1 MVWERKN
8 VDANRV
14 LILTVN
20 VVNDSLS
27 FRRIRLMVLHVLD
40 KLSNAQNIKFA
51 VVELTK
57 CKEVGIF
64 KNGIFVE

>member
-1 MVWERKN
+1 MVWGREN
-8 VDANRV
+8 VDANSV

-40 KLSNAQNIKFA
+40 KLLNTQNIKFT

-64 KNGIFVE
+64 KNRIFVE